1 MRAVTPFRLLVTE
14 PLDGALNMALDEALL
29 LGRLA
34 GAAPP
39 TLRFFA
45 WRPATISLGY
55 GQPLDHRIDVAAA
68 TALGIGLVRRP
79 TGGSAILHE
88 GPDLELTY
96 SVVARA
102 GDFDGAADL
111 LETYRWIGAALAAGI
126 NRIGVPVEMVPVQPS
141 DPTAMPTFCFARTG
155 SYELEI
161 AGLKVVGSAQRRQ
174 GAGFLQHGAV
184 MLGAAP
190 DRLRRV
196 FPTERD
202 PLAGMT
208 TLDAVLRRRPS
219 FDETMTALADGFRE
233 VHGLDLAPGGLTAEE
248 MELAESLVRD
258 KYATDRW
265 TRAGRAMT
273 VTTPHPPTP
282 HHLSPHPPTP
292 HPALSPEGRG
302 FLVPSPP
309 KGERAG

>member
-1 MRAVTPFRLLVTE
+1 VTTFRLLVTE

-29 LGRLA
+29 LGRLR
-34 GAAPP
+34 GSAPP

-45 WRPATISLGY
+45 WRPPTISLGY

-68 TALGIGLVRRP
+68 AALGIGLVRRP

-96 SVVARA
+96 SVAARA
-102 GDFDGAADL
+102 GDFDGASDL

-126 NRIGVPVEMVPVQPS
+126 RRVGAPVEMVPVQPS

-155 SYELEI
+155 SYELEVS
-161 AGLKVVGSAQRRQ
+161 GLKVVGSAQRRQ

-184 MLGAAP
+184 MLGSAP

-196 FPTERD
+196 FPAERD

-208 TLDAVLRRRPS
+208 TLETVLHRRPS

-233 VHGLDLAPGGLTAEE
+233 AHGLDLSPGGLAAGE
-248 MELAESLVRD
+248 MELAESLVRE
-258 KYATDRW
+258 KYGAERW
-265 TRAGRAMT
+265 TRSGRSVT
-273 VTTPHPPTP
+273 VTTPHPA
-282 HHLSPHPPTP
+282 HI
-292 HPALSPEGRG
+292 R
-302 FLVPSPP
+302 
-309 KGERAG
+309 

>member
-1 MRAVTPFRLLVTE
+1 MTAFRLLVTE

-34 GAAPP
+34 NAAPP

-45 WRPATISLGY
+45 WRPPTISLGY
-55 GQPLDHRIDVAAA
+55 GQPLDSRIDTAAA
-68 TALGIGLVRRP
+68 SALGIGLVRRP

-96 SVVARA
+96 SVAARA
-102 GDFDGAADL
+102 GDFDGASDL

-126 NRIGVPVEMVPVQPS
+126 RRLGAPVEMVPVQPS

-190 DRLRRV
+190 ERLRSV

-208 TLDAVLRRRPS
+208 TLEAVLHRRPS
-219 FDETMTALADGFRE
+219 FDETMTALAEGFRE
-233 VHGLDLAPGGLTAEE
+233 ANRLDLAPGGLAPAE
-248 MELAESLVRD
+248 MELAESLVHE
-258 KYATDRW
+258 KYGTERW
-265 TRAGRAMT
+265 TRAGRSITAQT
-273 VTTPHPPTP
+273 V
-282 HHLSPHPPTP
+282 
-292 HPALSPEGRG
+292 AIR
-302 FLVPSPP
+302 
-309 KGERAG
+309 

>member
-1 MRAVTPFRLLVTE
+1 
-14 PLDGALNMALDEALL
+14 LL

-34 GAAPP
+34 NAAPP

-45 WRPATISLGY
+45 WRPPTISLGY
-55 GQPLDHRIDVAAA
+55 GQPLDHRIDAAA
-68 TALGIGLVRRP
+68 ASALGIGLVRRP

-96 SVVARA
+96 SVVACA

-126 NRIGVPVEMVPVQPS
+126 RRLGAPVEMVPVQPS

-190 DRLRRV
+190 ERLRAV

-208 TLDAVLRRRPS
+208 TLEAVLRRRPS
-219 FDETMTALADGFRE
+219 FDETMTALAEGFRE
-233 VHGLDLAPGGLTAEE
+233 ANRLELTPGGLGPD
-248 MELAESLVRD
+248 ELERAESLVRE
-258 KYATDRW
+258 KYSTERW
-265 TRAGRAMT
+265 TRAGRSITAQT
-273 VTTPHPPTP
+273 I
-282 HHLSPHPPTP
+282 
-292 HPALSPEGRG
+292 AIR
-302 FLVPSPP
+302 
-309 KGERAG
+309 

>member
-1 MRAVTPFRLLVTE
+1 MTPFRLLVTE

>member
-1 MRAVTPFRLLVTE
+1 VTTFRLLVTE

-29 LGRLA
+29 LGRLR
-34 GAAPP
+34 GSAPP

-45 WRPATISLGY
+45 WRPPTISLGY

-68 TALGIGLVRRP
+68 VALGIGLVRRP

-96 SVVARA
+96 SVAASA
-102 GDFDGAADL
+102 GDFDGASDL

-126 NRIGVPVEMVPVQPS
+126 RRVGAPVEMVPVQPS

-184 MLGAAP
+184 MLGSAP

-196 FPTERD
+196 FPAERD

-208 TLDAVLRRRPS
+208 TLETVLHRRPS
-219 FDETMTALADGFRE
+219 FDETMAALADGFRE
-233 VHGLDLAPGGLTAEE
+233 AHGLDLSPGGLAAGE
-248 MELAESLVRD
+248 MELAESLVRE
-258 KYATDRW
+258 KYGTERW
-265 TRAGRAMT
+265 TRSGRSIT
-273 VTTPHPPTP
+273 VTTPD
-282 HHLSPHPPTP
+282 
-292 HPALSPEGRG
+292 PAHIR
-302 FLVPSPP
+302 
-309 KGERAG
+309 

>member
-1 MRAVTPFRLLVTE
+1 MTTPFRLLVTE
-14 PLDGALNMALDEALL
+14 PLDGAFNMALDEALL

-34 GAAPP
+34 GTAPP
-39 TLRFFA
+39 TVRFFA

-55 GQPLDHRIDVAAA
+55 GQPLDRRIDTEAAA
-68 TALGIGLVRRP
+68 ALGVGLVRRP

-96 SVVARA
+96 SVVAA
-102 GDFDGAADL
+102 ADDFDGAADL
-111 LETYRWIGAALAAGI
+111 LETYRWIGSALAAGI
-126 NRIGVPVEMVPVQPS
+126 NRVGAPVEMVPVQPS

-161 AGLKVVGSAQRRQ
+161 GGLKVVGSAQRRQ

-196 FPTERD
+196 FPSERD

-208 TLDAVLRRRPS
+208 TLEAVLRRRPS
-219 FDETMTALADGFRE
+219 FEETMTALAAGFRE
-233 VHGLDLAPGGLTAEE
+233 VHGLELSAGGLAAEE
-248 MELAESLVRD
+248 LERALALVRD

-265 TRAGRAMT
+265 TRTGRAPVVAT
-273 VTTPHPPTP
+273 
-282 HHLSPHPPTP
+282 
-292 HPALSPEGRG
+292 AIG
-302 FLVPSPP
+302 
-309 KGERAG
+309 